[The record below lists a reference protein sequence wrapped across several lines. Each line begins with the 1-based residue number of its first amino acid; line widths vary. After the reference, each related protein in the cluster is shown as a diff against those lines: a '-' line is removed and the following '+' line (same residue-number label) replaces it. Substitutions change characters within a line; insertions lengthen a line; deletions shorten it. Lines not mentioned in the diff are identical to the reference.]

1 MLATSLPNLGK
12 MPGHHFHPRGNAE
25 PAQPSEVKYI
35 PMTALHEKSN
45 GALDVVFDALRSQ
58 NLGKHPEMA
67 IA

>member
-1 MLATSLPNLGK
+1 MLASNSFLDNMHEAYTSLYRLQIDVLSNPIETPK
-12 MPGHHFHPRGNAE
+12 C
-25 PAQPSEVKYI
+25 
-35 PMTALHEKSN
+35 TLHEKSN